1 MQYEYY
7 SEGVCKYLAR
17 LYLNCSWHK
26 KATLPKAH
34 TKWWIFLR
42 IMIYSVRTQ
51 DKNGR
56 LNNAQTSRG
65 LTGLSWLVYT
75 IRWHGGRVQHFWE
88 TRPGWCKEGLGGG
101 SWLLYHA
108 TLSLPCFSRWSKI
121 CKIIPILLH
130 LCHKIIYLLETIG
143 SPRGERWRDVRR
155 YDSWTLTMIEVQLC
169 QLTVNKV
176 RGDDDWSSERHSSI
190 QLPQP
195 AS

>member
-1 MQYEYY
+1 MNISSHYD
-7 SEGVCKYLAR
+7 
-17 LYLNCSWHK
+17 
-26 KATLPKAH
+26 
-34 TKWWIFLR
+34 
-42 IMIYSVRTQ
+42 IYPVRTQ

-75 IRWHGGRVQHFWE
+75 IRSPDIRELDMVEGCNTSERQNQDGVKRDWVAEADFYITPHCRCHVFPDE
-88 TRPGWCKEGLGGG
+88 AKSARSSPSSCISATREYICWKRSGVEEENDDEILEDD
-101 SWLLYHA
+101 
-108 TLSLPCFSRWSKI
+108 SR
-121 CKIIPILLH
+121 
-130 LCHKIIYLLETIG
+130 
-143 SPRGERWRDVRR
+143 
-155 YDSWTLTMIEVQLC
+155 TLTMIELQLC